1 MALNNVTTR
10 FPAGQVTALLGHNGA
25 GKTTLV
31 NCILGLKS
39 FEGSITVNGLDV
51 RDDSEKLRAEI
62 GMGYVP
68 QGDALKHTEST
79 LVHVQRQAELLGI
92 FAPEAVE
99 AALKQVRVSVYAS
112 FVLEYMSKYIQISL
126 GFKCP
131 GNECSNKQT
140 VCSILASLTLEV
152 CRILRCWF

>member
-1 MALNNVTTR
+1 VVALNNVTTR

-112 FVLEYMSKYIQISL
+112 FVLEYMLCVKIH
-126 GFKCP
+126 
-131 GNECSNKQT
+131 SNQSRFQ
-140 VCSILASLTLEV
+140 VS
-152 CRILRCWF
+152 R

>member
-99 AALKQVRVSVYAS
+99 AALKQVRLSVHVYA
-112 FVLEYMSKYIQISL
+112 
-126 GFKCP
+126 
-131 GNECSNKQT
+131 T
-140 VCSILASLTLEV
+140 
-152 CRILRCWF
+152 